1 MFFDDFRWTVDGCP
15 KEDCHAESSKFEG
28 EKREHGTPEHLSSG
42 PSGPVHRREVM
53 EQL

>member
-1 MFFDDFRWTVDGCP
+1 MS
-15 KEDCHAESSKFEG
+15 KKDCHAESSKFEG
-28 EKREHGTPEHLSSG
+28 EKWEHGTPEHLSSVAFAFPHS